1 MHGILGTCY
10 RGGYW
15 GCPDRTE
22 IGTWPGKKHGKP
34 SNGVTGSL
42 FGVLP
47 KDVTR
52 RRCPIFIF
60 ILEKK
65 NIFLFFFKFIFLIIF
80 IYYKKF
86 NKTGK
91 TCWCYIMHH
100 QHVSP
105 RVVPKM
111 EQQPRFLAQG
121 QINILLIY
129 TIMVP
134 TLKLWSKIEI
144 LVKNRNF
151 EQK

>member
-65 NIFLFFFKFIFLIIF
+65 IFFCFFLNLFLFIIKNLIKLEKHVGVTSCTTNMFLL
-80 IYYKKF
+80 
-86 NKTGK
+86 GLS
-91 TCWCYIMHH
+91 
-100 QHVSP
+100 Q
-105 RVVPKM
+105 KM